1 VLQIE
6 EIVEVELRKEG
17 EEKGKIMLNCII
29 ILLLL

>member
-1 VLQIE
+1 MLQIE
-6 EIVEVELRKEG
+6 EIVEVELRKG